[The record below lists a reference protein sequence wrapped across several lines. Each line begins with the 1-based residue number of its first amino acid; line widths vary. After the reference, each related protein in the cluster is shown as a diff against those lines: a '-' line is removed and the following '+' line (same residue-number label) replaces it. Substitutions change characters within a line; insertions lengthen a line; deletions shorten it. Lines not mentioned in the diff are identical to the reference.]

1 MGVSDRQVL
10 SVVLPP
16 LTNAARLTRTR
27 ATVHGDSP
35 GIMAIINVTPDSF
48 SDGGLFFSGQQLRL
62 DRVIDRAAALIA
74 EGADLFDVGGE
85 STRPNAAAVPAEVE
99 LERVAPV
106 IEALASRFEIPLS
119 VDTSE
124 PLVMRAAVAA
134 GATLIN
140 DVRALSRPN
149 ALAVAAELSRSSGV
163 FVCLMHS
170 RGEPGT
176 MDGLAQYR
184 SIVSEVKEELSR
196 RILSAQAAGIPSA
209 QILVDPGFG
218 FAKTTPQN
226 YALLNELSQL
236 VAMGFPVL
244 VGLSRKR
251 MIGEILG
258 VPAPKRAL
266 GSAVLAALA
275 VERGARLVRVHD
287 VRETAQALS
296 LLGALKQEMA

>member
-1 MGVSDRQVL
+1 
-10 SVVLPP
+10 
-16 LTNAARLTRTR
+16 
-27 ATVHGDSP
+27 
-35 GIMAIINVTPDSF
+35 MAIINVTPDSF
-48 SDGGLFFSGQQLRL
+48 SDGGLFFSGQQLKL
-62 DRVIDRAAALIA
+62 DRVIDRAAALVA

-85 STRPNAAAVPAEVE
+85 STRPNAAPVPAEVE
-99 LERVAPV
+99 LERVVPV
-106 IEALASRFEIPLS
+106 IEALASRFETPLS

-149 ALAVAAELSRSSGV
+149 ALAVAAELTRSSGV

-184 SIVSEVKEELSR
+184 SIVSEVKDELSQ

-226 YALLNELSQL
+226 YALLNELPQL

-258 VPAPKRAL
+258 VPTPERAL

-275 VERGARLVRVHD
+275 VERGARLVRAHD

-296 LLGALKQEMA
+296 LLGALQQEMA